1 MTIDAAM
8 RMAYVDGELDEIA
21 RRRVER
27 AMAEDP
33 ALAEAIKR
41 DRQLR
46 EILRARFA
54 PYAEQPAP
62 ARFRALFDSPAVSIG
77 TGRRPRSTGRWWGQA
92 VAIAA
97 TLVLGIFVGQQI
109 ETGAVVT
116 RDGVL
121 VAHGRLAS
129 ALDTQLAATQ
139 PGSGAVRIGL
149 TFRARD
155 GDICRTFTS
164 GRLQGIACRGD
175 DSWRLVN
182 TAAGER
188 ATPYRQAS
196 SGDIGIMA
204 AAQAMMAGAPFDRTE
219 EAAARARGWK

>member
-1 MTIDAAM
+1 
-8 RMAYVDGELDEIA
+8 
-21 RRRVER
+21 
-27 AMAEDP
+27 
-33 ALAEAIKR
+33 
-41 DRQLR
+41 
-46 EILRARFA
+46 
-54 PYAEQPAP
+54 
-62 ARFRALFDSPAVSIG
+62 
-77 TGRRPRSTGRWWGQA
+77 

-97 TLVLGIFVGQQI
+97 TLILGIFVGQQI

-129 ALDTQLAATQ
+129 VLDTQLAATQ

-164 GRLQGIACRGD
+164 DRLQGIACRGD

-204 AAQAMMAGAPFDRTE
+204 AAQAMMAGAPFDRTA